1 MTQSPSMRGRPFA
14 FDTEFSDTG
23 AVLTA
28 SSFRPVKRAYAPAE
42 VEALVAQAR
51 LEARET
57 ALAEV
62 DSMRAMALSTIAQA
76 LDQAMPALAGVA
88 QAHREQSAELALTA
102 ARVVAGAALD
112 HFPLGPLKT
121 ALEALSQEIEASPRL
136 MVQAAG
142 LSGETR
148 HAIEALCTDAGF
160 SGAVLFREEPMSSS
174 AAFRLEWAD
183 GRADYDPD
191 AAAERMAAALFAAL
205 AAEAGHAEFL
215 PDALIDQGGAL

>member
-1 MTQSPSMRGRPFA
+1 MTQSSSLRGRPFA

-28 SSFRPVKRAYAPAE
+28 SSFRPIKRAYAPAE
-42 VEALVAQAR
+42 GEALVAQA
-51 LEARET
+51 
-57 ALAEV
+57 LA
-62 DSMRAMALSTIAQA
+62 
-76 LDQAMPALAGVA
+76 QAMPALAGVA

-102 ARVVAGAALD
+102 ARVVAGAALE

-136 MVQAAG
+136 VVQSSG

-148 HAIEALCTDAGF
+148 HAIEALCADAGF
-160 SGAVLFREEPMSSS
+160 SGAVLFREEPMSSP

-183 GRADYDPD
+183 GRADYDPA
-191 AAAERMAAALFAAL
+191 AAAERMAAALSAAL
-205 AAEAGHAEFL
+205 AAEAGHAETL
-215 PDALIDQGGAL
+215 PDGSAL